1 MMDRAYLAT
10 SAILNGQFLL
20 VRGEGPAARGFHV
33 GPSLLSVRL
42 LQKRREGAAKEKVV
56 EDVVVGHGGYAL
68 SSVPAMNTSR
78 SP

>member
-20 VRGEGPAARGFHV
+20 VRGEGPAARGLHV

-42 LQKRREGAAKEKVV
+42 FKKGGESTAMKEIGK
-56 EDVVVGHGGYAL
+56 DVIVGHGG
-68 SSVPAMNTSR
+68 SV
-78 SP
+78 